1 MLPALSSLTSD
12 APRPEA
18 RRWKAATGRRPVV
31 LSGVP
36 LLRGAFAPCEP
47 APATLERLASALRLH
62 VLPKGAI
69 AAMPDKHPP
78 SWWLVA
84 EGRVVVGRIG
94 ADGGLVENR
103 VLGPGQWLDLASA
116 WLESDWIESA
126 VCPARVTLAALPLEH
141 LLEAARQDPALQRAV
156 GLVMAERIRQLT
168 DGRHELATKDVLGRL
183 AAWLLREPFE
193 PAGKDRSVRL
203 PVQKRSI
210 ARQLV
215 MAQATLSRCF
225 RRLVELGC
233 IEMHGY
239 VVLIRDV
246 QALQALAGG
255 TPAR

>member
-1 MLPALSSLTSD
+1 
-12 APRPEA
+12 
-18 RRWKAATGRRPVV
+18 
-31 LSGVP
+31 
-36 LLRGAFAPCEP
+36 
-47 APATLERLASALRLH
+47 
-62 VLPKGAI
+62 
-69 AAMPDKHPP
+69 
-78 SWWLVA
+78 
-84 EGRVVVGRIG
+84 
-94 ADGGLVENR
+94 
-103 VLGPGQWLDLASA
+103 
-116 WLESDWIESA
+116 
-126 VCPARVTLAALPLEH
+126 
-141 LLEAARQDPALQRAV
+141 
-156 GLVMAERIRQLT
+156 
-168 DGRHELATKDVLGRL
+168 VLGRL